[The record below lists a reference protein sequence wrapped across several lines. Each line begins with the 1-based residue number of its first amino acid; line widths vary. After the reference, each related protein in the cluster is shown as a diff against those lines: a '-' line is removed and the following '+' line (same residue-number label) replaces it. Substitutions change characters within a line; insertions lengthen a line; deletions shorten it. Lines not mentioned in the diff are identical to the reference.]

1 METSTP
7 YHSSPSSSSSSF
19 YDSEYSSSPTH
30 NSFDTVKEEM
40 RTCVTDRQV
49 SNKAGEEEFSEPDE
63 RPSFGIGEEEAT
75 ELLFGSNSEW
85 EDKPIL
91 LELIFL
97 LDSLTLFRI
106 DHMLKTCKVLA
117 VKISHAEDLQG
128 LGCQNVHN
136 RQSTPII
143 ILDSDEEEATELL
156 YDNNSEW
163 EAEQPEV
170 DMDWSPLG
178 DAIPPVEVAVSQG
191 EGVWKEV
198 DMECSSLN
206 PESVAEKT
214 TVTVVVL
221 DSDEEESSEHGQSP
235 EGDGTQLG
243 YKVHYDFEADRK
255 PWKFQ
260 HHQIWAV
267 NCRFDAMPKNY
278 AQINWI
284 KTFPDFKLS
293 ITWLEPYGAPKGVQ
307 QWFEKEM
314 PVACGMFRL
323 GKTVV
328 LTQLSDSRM
337 FSHKSEAK
345 VCGIHKYEIIPR
357 KGELWALYKNFD
369 SEMTCS
375 ELVEY
380 EYDIVEV
387 IDITD
392 EVTKIEVALVWLT
405 DNSCF

>member
-1 METSTP
+1 MVSEVKLARLQEWGSRGGFHVLIDLPTGFLDPLP
-7 YHSSPSSSSSSF
+7 Y
-19 YDSEYSSSPTH
+19 
-30 NSFDTVKEEM
+30 
-40 RTCVTDRQV
+40 R
-49 SNKAGEEEFSEPDE
+49 
-63 RPSFGIGEEEAT
+63 
-75 ELLFGSNSEW
+75 
-85 EDKPIL
+85 
-91 LELIFL
+91 
-97 LDSLTLFRI
+97 
-106 DHMLKTCKVLA
+106 
-117 VKISHAEDLQG
+117 SHAEDLQG
-128 LGCQNVHN
+128 FGCQNVHN

-156 YDNNSEW
+156 FDNNSEW

-170 DMDWSPLG
+170 DMDWSPFG
-178 DAIPPVEVAVSQG
+178 DAIPPEEVAVSQG
-191 EGVWKEV
+191 EEVWKEV
-198 DMECSSLN
+198 DMECSLLN

-214 TVTVVVL
+214 EVTVVVL
-221 DSDEEESSEHGQSP
+221 DSDEEESSEHGQGP
-235 EGDGTQLG
+235 EASSDLG
-243 YKVHYDFEADRK
+243 
-255 PWKFQ
+255 
-260 HHQIWAV
+260 IWAV

-293 ITWLEPYGAPKGVQ
+293 ITWLEPDGAPKGVQ

-375 ELVEY
+375 ELVKY
-380 EYDIVEV
+380 EYDIE
-387 IDITD
+387 
-392 EVTKIEVALVWLT
+392 
-405 DNSCF
+405 F

>member
-1 METSTP
+1 MEEHTP

-63 RPSFGIGEEEAT
+63 RPSFGIDEEEAT

-85 EDKPIL
+85 EDKPIFTGIDL
-91 LELIFL
+91 PTGFL
-97 LDSLTLFRI
+97 DPLPYR
-106 DHMLKTCKVLA
+106 
-117 VKISHAEDLQG
+117 SHAEDLQG

-278 AQINWI
+278 RA
-284 KTFPDFKLS
+284 DKL
-293 ITWLEPYGAPKGVQ
+293 
-307 QWFEKEM
+307 
-314 PVACGMFRL
+314 
-323 GKTVV
+323 
-328 LTQLSDSRM
+328 D
-337 FSHKSEAK
+337 
-345 VCGIHKYEIIPR
+345 
-357 KGELWALYKNFD
+357 
-369 SEMTCS
+369 
-375 ELVEY
+375 
-380 EYDIVEV
+380 
-387 IDITD
+387 
-392 EVTKIEVALVWLT
+392 
-405 DNSCF
+405 